1 LGEPGNLRQQFTVL
15 HDMLAMSVIA
25 PAPGMVVELPYR
37 WRREMYLDVE
47 DWTTPSKALMTA
59 MARAEMNFKGE
70 VA

>member
-1 LGEPGNLRQQFTVL
+1 
-15 HDMLAMSVIA
+15 MLAMSVIA